1 MFKKLRRFIVKNTL
15 EEALLQQLRELNLL
29 GDEDA
34 KLIPFDESKYWISF
48 NLKTKHNS
56 FQKIYFTDFGKD
68 KMTVSAI
75 LKDTYGYY
83 ETIKFS
89 VSKLLC
95 LKPKTYTIK
104 PRYHNDLDALQN
116 IDIPSGKITLSMFI
130 TEAEDEN
137 LEKTLTNLMKKT
149 SAELFIR
156 NIKKVSIVASDFGE
170 KMYWID
176 YELSKPVYKPNS
188 SIDLKQ
194 FYNLRDIF

>member
-48 NLKTKHNS
+48 NLKTKDNS
-56 FQKIYFTDFGKD
+56 FQEIYFTDFGKD

-104 PRYHNDLDALQN
+104 PRYHDDLDALQN
-116 IDIPSGKITLSMFI
+116 IDIPSGKITLSMCI

-170 KMYWID
+170 KIYWID